1 MSALHLTPTNSIHN
15 STNYHYFTTPQSAFM
30 THQPISSS
38 SHNLNSPSHDHHH
51 HNHPHDSKTKSS
63 FETNTT
69 TSSPALSDVR
79 TLKDNV
85 HTSSST
91 SSSPPMMTT
100 MTPVAIQVFN
110 TTNDHGEEDHHS
122 SSSSVSSSSLSLSSA
137 SASSPMSH
145 ADSQILC
152 GKSTTSKRTSP
163 KSRTRTSTSKSSP
176 KPSSHLTVNDSSPP
190 PTRISKYACQK
201 SKKKSKI
208 NIPVFELIRVMALPQ
223 TSAAQV
229 LGVSL
234 STLKRRY
241 YELGIGR
248 WPGQIA
254 NNPKEIEKATESSP
268 EKKVQLSFLLNGEDV
283 EARQIDQ
290 ITWSILNFTFKQS
303 F

>member
-1 MSALHLTPTNSIHN
+1 MSAPAALHPT
-15 STNYHYFTTPQSAFM
+15 TT
-30 THQPISSS
+30 TI
-38 SHNLNSPSHDHHH
+38 
-51 HNHPHDSKTKSS
+51 
-63 FETNTT
+63 TNTT
-69 TSSPALSDVR
+69 TPIQSIQSYFPTTKSFVTPYHPSEMNHPHYNHLHKSSFSGVSQRPAAISHV
-79 TLKDNV
+79 TFSKD
-85 HTSSST
+85 HA
-91 SSSPPMMTT
+91 TT
-100 MTPVAIQVFN
+100 MTPVAIRVFASS
-110 TTNDHGEEDHHS
+110 DEDHHS
-122 SSSSVSSSSLSLSSA
+122 SASSGASSSSFDSS
-137 SASSPMSH
+137 SSPVSQ

-152 GKSTTSKRTSP
+152 AKSTSSSSNSSHKSHRNQKTSRASK
-163 KSRTRTSTSKSSP
+163 SKSSP
-176 KPSSHLTVNDSSPP
+176 KPSSRLTVTSSSP

-254 NNPKEIEKATESSP
+254 NDTKEIEKATETSP
-268 EKKVQLSFLLNGEDV
+268 EEKVKLSFLLNGEDID
-283 EARQIDQ
+283 ARQIDQ